1 MEKVRITLTSRQY
14 RELEFLIG
22 LARINAEN
30 SLKANLGKEETID
43 DILNREII
51 EQCDETFSVMKI
63 NMEKLGDDLWPR

>member
-22 LARINAEN
+22 LTRINAEN

-43 DILNREII
+43 DVLNREVIQ
-51 EQCDETFSVMKI
+51 QCDETAREVKL
-63 NMEKLGDDLWPR
+63 NMETLGDDE

>member
-14 RELEFLIG
+14 RQLEFLIG

-30 SLKANLGKEETID
+30 GLKANIGKEETID
-43 DILNREII
+43 DVLNREVI

-63 NMEKLGDDLWPR
+63 NMEKLGDDE

>member
-22 LARINAEN
+22 LARIDAEN
-30 SLKANLGKEETID
+30 ALKANLGKEETID
-43 DILNREII
+43 DVLNREVIR
-51 EQCDETFSVMKI
+51 QCDETARVIKL

>member
-14 RELEFLIG
+14 RELMFLVG

-30 SLKANLGKEETID
+30 SLKANLGKDETID
-43 DILNREII
+43 DLLNREVI
-51 EQCDETFSVMKI
+51 EQCDETFSVMKL

>member
-30 SLKANLGKEETID
+30 GLKANIGKEETID
-43 DILNREII
+43 DVLNREVI
-51 EQCDETFSVMKI
+51 EQCDETARVMKI

>member
-30 SLKANLGKEETID
+30 ALKANLGKEETID
-43 DILNREII
+43 DVLNREVI
-51 EQCDETFSVMKI
+51 EQCDETLREVKL

>member
-22 LARINAEN
+22 FARINAEN
-30 SLKANLGKEETID
+30 SLKANIGKEETID
-43 DILNREII
+43 DVLNREVIR
-51 EQCDETFSVMKI
+51 QCDETASVMKL

>member
-14 RELEFLIG
+14 RQLEFLIG

-30 SLKANLGKEETID
+30 GLKANIGKEETID
-43 DILNREII
+43 DVLNREVI
-51 EQCDETFSVMKI
+51 EQCDETARLMKL

>member
-14 RELEFLIG
+14 RELMFLIG

-30 SLKANLGKEETID
+30 GLKANLGKEETID
-43 DILNREII
+43 DVLNREVI
-51 EQCDETFSVMKI
+51 EQCDETASVMKL

>member
-14 RELEFLIG
+14 RQLEFLIG

-30 SLKANLGKEETID
+30 SLKANLGKEETIED
-43 DILNREII
+43 VLNREVIK
-51 EQCDETFSVMKI
+51 QCDETVRDVTL

>member
-14 RELEFLIG
+14 RQLEFLIG

-30 SLKANLGKEETID
+30 GLKANLGKDETID
-43 DILNREII
+43 DVLNREVI
-51 EQCDETFSVMKI
+51 EQCDETARVMKI

>member
-14 RELEFLIG
+14 RELMFLIG

-30 SLKANLGKEETID
+30 ALKANIGKEETID
-43 DILNREII
+43 DVLNREVIQ
-51 EQCDETFSVMKI
+51 QCDETTREVKL

>member
-30 SLKANLGKEETID
+30 SLKANIGKEETID
-43 DILNREII
+43 DILNSEVIR
-51 EQCDETFSVMKI
+51 QCDETASVMKL

>member
-14 RELEFLIG
+14 RQLEFLIG

-30 SLKANLGKEETID
+30 SLKANIGKDETID
-43 DILNREII
+43 DVLNREVI
-51 EQCDETFSVMKI
+51 EQCDETARDVKL